1 MTEKISNENPFITI
15 FTPNYNGSKFISETL
30 ESILGQ
36 TYSNFEY
43 IIIDDHSNDDSWK
56 IIQKYAKK
64 DNRIKIYRNEK
75 NLGITKTRNKGFHLS
90 STRAKYFAIIDSDD
104 VALFDRIKIQIEFLE
119 KNSDYG
125 LVGSNIIIINEH
137 SKEIGLRVYPLDDT
151 EIRKIITRYNPI
163 AQSSVILRKAVI
175 CQVGNYKSQW
185 DVIEDYD
192 YWLRVGLSWKLK
204 NITRPLI
211 KYRLSKTQAKTLRL
225 RETIEKTY
233 KLQYKAVNEY
243 GYKDSFL
250 NKIFRELLKIISIY
264 PIFLYWLYYLRF
276 KKKLYRFTKYFLN

>member
-125 LVGSNIIIINEH
+125 LVGSNIIIIN
-137 SKEIGLRVYPLDDT
+137 V
-151 EIRKIITRYNPI
+151 
-163 AQSSVILRKAVI
+163 
-175 CQVGNYKSQW
+175 
-185 DVIEDYD
+185 
-192 YWLRVGLSWKLK
+192 
-204 NITRPLI
+204 
-211 KYRLSKTQAKTLRL
+211 
-225 RETIEKTY
+225 
-233 KLQYKAVNEY
+233 
-243 GYKDSFL
+243 
-250 NKIFRELLKIISIY
+250 
-264 PIFLYWLYYLRF
+264 
-276 KKKLYRFTKYFLN
+276 